1 MDNATVQ
8 ALLSAVRSVL
18 IAIGATLVAKGYLTN
33 ENVNAIVGGLLVIGP
48 LLWGIAQKFMSERET
63 KTREVIAVNTGIV
76 VADATA
82 GTTTPVAPALVPALL
97 ENVGPRVKLSDNPQ
111 VVPTI
116 VPSSQV
122 N

>member
-48 LLWGIAQKFMSERET
+48 LIWGIMQKVFAEREAKARVVT
-63 KTREVIAVNTGIV
+63 ALKVGIAV
-76 VADATA
+76 ADSTV
-82 GTTTPVAPALVPALL
+82 GPTPIPPDSKIPALIETVAPSLV
-97 ENVGPRVKLSDNPQ
+97 
-111 VVPTI
+111 
-116 VPSSQV
+116 
-122 N
+122 